1 MFAKFIGSR
10 ILFASLLALGALA
23 NVHASAQVR
32 AIDEQEATRIAL
44 GHIAGTALKVERER
58 DLDILYFEVAVRSDN
73 GLIYDVNVA
82 ADDGRVLSVVLDD

>member
-1 MFAKFIGSR
+1 MFARFLASR

-23 NVHASAQVR
+23 NQHAHAQVR

-44 GHIAGTALKVERER
+44 GHISGTALKVEREH
-58 DLDILYFEVAVRSDN
+58 DLGMFYFEVEVRSDN
-73 GLIYDVNVA
+73 GLVYDVNVA